1 MNFNNRYTNFKINE
15 IEEESQTESD
25 HNQNSQNGLNSIMK
39 NRENQYF
46 EEKRDSQ
53 ILNFEEL
60 PPMIYEDMLN
70 ESKYQAHLQSSN
82 ERKNLDTAHFGLN
95 NLKANSINSMDKN
108 K

>member
-46 EEKRDSQ
+46 EEKRDS
-53 ILNFEEL
+53 
-60 PPMIYEDMLN
+60 
-70 ESKYQAHLQSSN
+70 
-82 ERKNLDTAHFGLN
+82 
-95 NLKANSINSMDKN
+95 
-108 K
+108 